1 MKKVKSIVGLL
12 LISLILTP
20 TLSAATFT
28 HKLSGGVDEMYYYVN
43 SSISSYTSEI
53 NDAVY
58 NWVHTDYGDN
68 PIYLYPVSSNYA
80 TSMDYYY
87 KGSSGSCGNNG
98 VLAYTTMYANDTSSS
113 INPNSRDWDWAE
125 MNFCSLWKTNT
136 YHGFSAYKSRQGTI
150 AHEMG
155 HAMGLAHNT
164 SSSSIMTQVGSG
176 RAVYKVDSNSNRDI
190 INKYGWYKK
199 GKL

>member
-58 NWVHTDYGDN
+58 
-68 PIYLYPVSSNYA
+68 
-80 TSMDYYY
+80 
-87 KGSSGSCGNNG
+87 
-98 VLAYTTMYANDTSSS
+98 
-113 INPNSRDWDWAE
+113 
-125 MNFCSLWKTNT
+125 
-136 YHGFSAYKSRQGTI
+136 
-150 AHEMG
+150 
-155 HAMGLAHNT
+155 
-164 SSSSIMTQVGSG
+164 
-176 RAVYKVDSNSNRDI
+176 KVDSNSNRDI